1 VDLSIQ
7 SLAPPHTQLQEVVED
22 TTTTYQNGVKIM
34 EQVEN
39 QQAGIHS
46 TRRRA
51 SQWSVIGMMMLDK
64 LLEVVG
70 VTRMMLRWKMDGR
83 GLKLVGLVLVVAVG
97 VEVAI
102 GMEVEVLRGTTV
114 VVEDEVMGT
123 PSLHPLQRRAPMVI
137 PTGSTSSSLLE
148 LGKDR
153 SDQTWRCRD
162 VCVGERRRAVDC
174 YMSRRR
180 S

>member
-1 VDLSIQ
+1 VDLSIR
-7 SLAPPHTQLQEVVED
+7 SLALPHTQLQEVVED
-22 TTTTYQNGVKIM
+22 TMTTYQNGVKIM
-34 EQVEN
+34 EQAEN
-39 QQAGIHS
+39 QQAEIHS

-51 SQWSVIGMMMLDK
+51 SQLSAIGMTMPDK

-70 VTRMMLRWKMDGR
+70 VTRMMLLWKMGGR
-83 GLKLVGLVLVVAVG
+83 GLKLVGLVAVVVG
-97 VEVAI
+97 VEVVI

-123 PSLHPLQRRAPMVI
+123 PSLHLHQRRAPTVI
-137 PTGSTSSSLLE
+137 PIGSTSSSLAAL
-148 LGKDR
+148 
-153 SDQTWRCRD
+153 SDKSLHASQRYRD
-162 VCVGERRRAVDC
+162 VCVGVRRRAVDC

>member
-1 VDLSIQ
+1 
-7 SLAPPHTQLQEVVED
+7 VVED
-22 TTTTYQNGVKIM
+22 TMTTYQNGVKIM
-34 EQVEN
+34 EQAEN
-39 QQAGIHS
+39 QQAEIHS

-51 SQWSVIGMMMLDK
+51 SQLSVIGTMMLDK

-70 VTRMMLRWKMDGR
+70 DTRMMLRWKMGGR
-83 GLKLVGLVLVVAVG
+83 GLKLAGLVLVVVVG
-97 VEVAI
+97 VEMVI
-102 GMEVEVLRGTTV
+102 GMEVEVLRDMTV

-123 PSLHPLQRRAPMVI
+123 LNLHLHQRRAPMVI
-137 PTGSTSSSLLE
+137 PIGSTSSSLLE

-153 SDQTWRCRD
+153 SDQSWRCRN